1 MIVSID
7 HVQVAVPPALENA
20 ALRFYG
26 GLLGLTRLEKPEGTG
41 ESRGAWF
48 AAGNVQLHVGIQ
60 LQGFQPATKSHVGF
74 VVADL
79 ERMKV
84 LLKGDGRSVKDGG
97 RIPGFRRIFSEDPAG
112 NRLEFLQ
119 PV

>member
-1 MIVSID
+1 MIRAID

-26 GLLGLTRLEKPEGTG
+26 GLLGLKRLDKPDGTDDA
-41 ESRGAWF
+41 RGAWF
-48 AAGNVQLHVGIQ
+48 SAGNVQLHVGIQ
-60 LQGFQPATKSHVGF
+60 LQGFVAATKAHVGL
-74 VVADL
+74 VVEDL
-79 ERMKV
+79 DRIKT
-84 LLKGDGRSVKDGG
+84 LLKGDGRPIKDGG
-97 RIPGFRRIFSEDPAG
+97 SIPGFRRIFSEDPAG